1 MRNKLIKEK
10 TALKESQE
18 DQDEGWETFLKRL
31 KQNLKLRKS
40 SREKKNELLDLY
52 LNSEKK
58 IEQCLRDLLKHREK

>member
-58 IEQCLRDLLKHREK
+58 LSSA